1 MHQGGLIDMS
11 FLYTL
16 ISLLK
21 GVTNL
26 ELVADFDTLA
36 AGLGADCADGASSGG
51 SVVNVWANCK
61 RDIICEPHL
70 IPPDPI

>member
-1 MHQGGLIDMS
+1 MS

-26 ELVADFDTLA
+26 EWQRDFDTLA

-51 SVVNVWANCK
+51 SVVNGQTA
-61 RDIICEPHL
+61 RGTSFAS
-70 IPPDPI
+70 PI

>member
-26 ELVADFDTLA
+26 EWQRDFDTLA
-36 AGLGADCADGASSGG
+36 AGLSADCADGASSGG
-51 SVVNVWANCK
+51 SVVNGQTA
-61 RDIICEPHL
+61 RGTSFAS
-70 IPPDPI
+70 PI